1 MNPVSTAKQI
11 SRWTNLGIELPD
23 ELTAALD
30 RFEALQYV
38 EVGHRPTFDLE
49 SVTAENAEEKVREF
63 AKVLANHI
71 PMRLEDGVSASVLES
86 SKSWAL
92 NAAAIALKRTAAQ
105 SVPQII
111 DALEPEFEEHA
122 EAYAEAALALPETIT
137 SDTLVKAGPDAL
149 AAYGVAKE
157 EAAYIG
163 GISSWISQTSDI
175 TGVRSTENFLNVVKR
190 PRMRCSSPSSTK
202 RTCRTTPTGLSPRSS
217 RSTSPPHVSEFLSG
231 STFLVKRPVSARTS
245 NWRCSLSRSVRPAS
259 STPDEQDIRGMVGD
273 PWGSLR
279 GSRHRERRHAL
290 D

>member
-1 MNPVSTAKQI
+1 MMNPVSTAKQI
-11 SRWTNLGIELPD
+11 SRWTSLGIELPD

-92 NAAAIALKRTAAQ
+92 NEAAIAVKRTAAQ
-105 SVPQII
+105 SVPKII
-111 DALEPEFEEHA
+111 EALEPEFEEHA
-122 EAYAEAALALPETIT
+122 EAYAEAALKLPETIT

-149 AAYGVAKE
+149 AAYGVAKQ

-163 GISSWISQTSDI
+163 GIGGWLSQTAEV
-175 TGVRSTENFLNVVKR
+175 TGVRSTENFLNVLAPEDALQLVKLDGANSSSGR
-190 PRMRCSSPSSTK
+190 ADRTYTAIVPVYFTAARLGVPFALNLPREASRLRKELELAMQSQSQR
-202 RTCRTTPTGLSPRSS
+202 PTGVAFTR
-217 RSTSPPHVSEFLSG
+217 
-231 STFLVKRPVSARTS
+231 
-245 NWRCSLSRSVRPAS
+245 
-259 STPDEQDIRGMVGD
+259 
-273 PWGSLR
+273 
-279 GSRHRERRHAL
+279 
-290 D
+290 